1 MFENAKKNRFFLCI
15 LLSYLYFAYAKVGFI
30 SEKPKKK
37 GFSFGYSL
45 DLHYLCPPNSGFN
58 ALNKYNMAK
67 MKGAIV
73 VDTERCKG
81 CQLCIIACPQKV
93 IALANKVNLHGYPY
107 VEAVNEEACVG
118 CASCGIVCPDGC
130 ITVYRKKV
138 EE

>member
-1 MFENAKKNRFFLCI
+1 MQR
-15 LLSYLYFAYAKVGFI
+15 
-30 SEKPKKK
+30 KK
-37 GFSFGYSL
+37 GFSVA
-45 DLHYLCPPNSGFN
+45 LCFLICTFAANLVRNN
-58 ALNKYNMAK
+58 AINDYIMAK
-67 MKGAIV
+67 LKGAIV

-138 EE
+138 ED